1 MDLKKWNSQIDKINQ
16 ECQVL
21 DDKIQKLQKKK
32 KVKEEEMKKLKDC
45 LANEMPMNEERT
57 NYGDC
62 LANELSAIVLQTYG
76 VMNDEKLQH
85 FQDLMEKEKLQL
97 EPETSATQ
105 KFEDE
110 LNDYA
115 NEII

>member
-45 LANEMPMNEERT
+45 LAT
-57 NYGDC
+57 
-62 LANELSAIVLQTYG
+62 ELSAIVLQTYG
-76 VMNDEKLQH
+76 VMNDEKLKH

-97 EPETSATQ
+97 APETRATQ

>member
-45 LANEMPMNEERT
+45 PT
-57 NYGDC
+57 NIW
-62 LANELSAIVLQTYG
+62 S
-76 VMNDEKLQH
+76 DE
-85 FQDLMEKEKLQL
+85 
-97 EPETSATQ
+97 
-105 KFEDE
+105 
-110 LNDYA
+110 
-115 NEII
+115 

>member
-32 KVKEEEMKKLKDC
+32 KVKEEEMKKYK
-45 LANEMPMNEERT
+45 
-57 NYGDC
+57 DC

-97 EPETSATQ
+97 APETSATQ

>member
-21 DDKIQKLQKKK
+21 DEKIQKLQKKK
-32 KVKEEEMKKLKDC
+32 KVKEEEMKKLK
-45 LANEMPMNEERT
+45 
-57 NYGDC
+57 DC